1 LLYSSKTRPLN
12 AIMEISKNIFREYDV
27 RGTVGEN
34 LTDESVGLI
43 ARGTAAYFRAN
54 GKSKAVV
61 CRDNRLSS
69 EGFRDIF
76 IKELTGA
83 GVDVL
88 DIGLAPTPAFY
99 FACREYA
106 PDEAGVMITGSHN
119 PPEFNGFK
127 IVRGHGTIYGDEIR
141 RIYDIIIAG
150 DFVSGSGSAS
160 EREVLPDYRKALLE
174 RVKIERSVHII
185 ADAGNGTAAT
195 VMPDILADAGCE
207 AEGLFCE
214 VDGNFPNHFPDPTL
228 PENLADLQTR
238 VAETGAEVGV
248 AFDGDADRI
257 GAVDEKG
264 RIIWGDRLLALYARR
279 VLAENPGG
287 KVIFEVKCSQAL
299 IEEIERLGGVPI
311 MWKTGHSLIEAKI
324 AEEGAMLAGE
334 MSGHIY
340 FADRYFGFDDAIYST
355 LRLAELL
362 SASDRSLGD
371 MLDEM
376 PQYYVT
382 PELRVPCPDDV
393 KFDVVEKIKMRFKD
407 DFGYEVITVDGARI
421 LFGDGWGL
429 VRASNTQPVL
439 VLRFEAET
447 EERLDEIRETVE
459 GEVKALLE

>member
-1 LLYSSKTRPLN
+1 MDIN
-12 AIMEISKNIFREYDV
+12 KNIFREYDV
-27 RGTVGEN
+27 RGTVGDDLNE
-34 LTDESVGLI
+34 DSVNLI
-43 ARGTAAYFRAN
+43 ARGTAAYLKSH
-54 GKSKAVV
+54 GKNTAVV

-69 EGFRDIF
+69 RGFRDIF
-76 IKELTGA
+76 VNVLTGA
-83 GVDVL
+83 GVNVL

-106 PDEAGVMITGSHN
+106 PGEAGVMITGSHN

-127 IVRGHGTIYGDEIR
+127 IVCGHGTIFGGEIR
-141 RIYDIIIAG
+141 KIYDFIIAG
-150 DFVSGSGSAS
+150 DFPTGDGSVT
-160 EREVLPDYRKALLE
+160 ERDVLSDYRKALLE
-174 RVKIERSVHII
+174 RVNVERPVHII

-195 VMPDILADAGCE
+195 VIPDILADAGCK
-207 AEGLFCE
+207 AEGLYCE
-214 VDGNFPNHFPDPTL
+214 VDGTFPNHFPDPTL
-228 PENLADLQTR
+228 PENLADLQAR
-238 VAETGAEVGV
+238 VLETGAEVGV

-264 RIIWGDRLLALYARR
+264 GIIWGDRLLALYARR

-324 AEEGAMLAGE
+324 AEEKAMLAGE

-340 FADRYFGFDDAIYST
+340 FADRYFGFDDAIYSA

-362 SASDRSLGD
+362 SANERPLSEMLG
-371 MLDEM
+371 EM
-376 PQYYVT
+376 PQYYST
-382 PELRVPCPDDV
+382 PEIRVPCPDDV
-393 KFDVVEKIKMRFKD
+393 KFDVVEKIKKLFRD
-407 DFGYEVITVDGARI
+407 DYGYEVITVDGARI

-439 VLRFEAET
+439 VLRFEAESEVRL
-447 EERLDEIRETVE
+447 EEIKKTVE
-459 GEVKALLE
+459 AEVGKLIG

>member
-1 LLYSSKTRPLN
+1 MDIN
-12 AIMEISKNIFREYDV
+12 KNIFREYDI
-27 RGTVGEN
+27 RGTVSEDLN
-34 LTDESVGLI
+34 EESVSLI
-43 ARGTAAYFRAN
+43 ARGTAAYFKTH
-54 GKSKAVV
+54 GKNAAIV

-69 EGFRDIF
+69 GDFRDIF
-76 IKELTGA
+76 VTELTNA

-127 IVRGHGTIYGDEIR
+127 IVCGHGTIYGDEIR
-141 RIYDIIIAG
+141 KIYDVIVAG
-150 DFVSGSGSAS
+150 NFPTGAGSVT

-174 RVKIERSVHII
+174 RVNVERPVHVI
-185 ADAGNGTAAT
+185 ADAGNGTAA
-195 VMPDILADAGCE
+195 MLIPEILDDAGCK
-207 AEGLFCE
+207 AEGLFCD
-214 VDGNFPNHFPDPTL
+214 VDGTFPNHFPDPTL
-228 PENLADLQTR
+228 PENLADLQAR
-238 VAETGAEVGV
+238 VAEAGAEVGV
-248 AFDGDADRI
+248 AFDGDSDRI

-324 AEEGAMLAGE
+324 AEEKAMLAGE

-340 FADRYFGFDDAIYST
+340 FADRYFGFDDAIYSA

-362 SASDRSLGD
+362 SVSERTMGE

-376 PQYYVT
+376 PQYYAT
-382 PELRVPCPDDV
+382 PEIRVPCPDDL
-393 KFDVVEKIKMRFKD
+393 KFGVVEKIKRRFRD
-407 DFGYEVITVDGARI
+407 DSGYEVITVDGARI

-439 VLRFEAET
+439 VLRFEAKSEVRL
-447 EERLDEIRETVE
+447 EEIKKTIEIEVE
-459 GEVKALLE
+459 NLIG